1 MKKFLLL
8 FLLFITFNAFSRVNY
23 YVDGTNGTNTNAGTS
38 TTSAFK
44 TIQRA
49 LTSATH
55 GDVILVMP
63 GVYSNATYGTTD
75 IWKTERTIDVKDK
88 LSASGQ
94 YLTIKPLTAG
104 SVTLKGDGFAIIQVR
119 NSSYIK
125 IEGFN
130 IEGEPVSLATALQ
143 YQFTYKDAGG
153 NILERVPPGSTDAQ
167 IAAMTLPI
175 LNNIDR
181 PTYTNT
187 SGISVNGSHH
197 VDLLNNIVSGT
208 PGEGIRSFTSDFL
221 NIIGNTVSGCSGTS
235 AAGVH
240 GMSVYNMDSNI
251 DAANSSF
258 TGVRILIARNN
269 VYSNVNGVYSWSEQK
284 TFITPHIDEGKG
296 ITVQRCTNGYLWFNG
311 KIRIEN
317 NLSYNNGFS
326 GVHINSGDRVEI
338 VNNTCYDNNY
348 TSRVSGGG
356 DQHGISVQDGHDV
369 IVANN
374 IAQSFPAVIGGVVI
388 KVGASSSNV
397 TLINNVFYGN
407 IHISANPIS
416 TNTQNV
422 NPNFAN
428 AGSADFSL
436 MSTSPAINV
445 ANATHAPTIDIYG
458 NARTTPDIGAIEFQG
473 ALPVTLVDFKGNR
486 AEKGNLLTWITAE
499 EVNVSHYEVERSF
512 NDFSFES
519 IGKVN
524 AKNKAS
530 VYTFLD
536 QENIQKQTYY
546 RLKMVDNDQ
555 SFQYSNTISLK
566 ATNKQGKYKIYPNP
580 TTGIIIFETYIE
592 TEGDVQIEFLNAAG
606 QRVIFLTQRL
616 NAGNQNIQVDLSNL
630 PKGKYLTKLTQN
642 GQVLQSNKVFKN

>member
-23 YVDGTNGTNTNAGTS
+23 YVDGTNGSNTNAGTS

-49 LTSATH
+49 VTSATH
-55 GDVILVMP
+55 GDMILVMP
-63 GVYSNATYGTTD
+63 GVYSNATYGTVD

-94 YLTIKPLTAG
+94 YLTIKPLSG
-104 SVTLKGDGFAIIQVR
+104 NVTLKCDGFAIIQVR

-130 IEGEPVSLATALQ
+130 IVGEPVSLATALQ

-153 NILERVPPGSTDAQ
+153 NILERVPPGSTAAQ
-167 IAAMTLPI
+167 IAAMTLPV

-197 VDLLNNIVSGT
+197 VDLLNNTVSGT
-208 PGEGIRSFTSDFL
+208 PGEGIRAFTSDFM

-258 TGVRILIARNN
+258 AGVRILIARNN
-269 VYSNVNGVYSWSEQK
+269 VYSNINGVYSWSEQK

-296 ITVQRCTNGYLWFNG
+296 ITVQRCSNAYLWFNG
-311 KIRIEN
+311 KMRIEN
-317 NLSYNNGFS
+317 NISYNNGFS

-356 DQHGISVQDGHDV
+356 DQHGISVQDGHNV

-374 IAQSFPAVIGGVVI
+374 VAQSFPAVAGGVVI
-388 KVGASSSNV
+388 KVGASSTNV
-397 TLINNVFYGN
+397 TLVNNIFYGN
-407 IHISANPIS
+407 IHSSAVSIA

-436 MSTSPAINV
+436 MSTSPAINA

-473 ALPVTLVDFKGNR
+473 ALPVNLVDFKGNR
-486 AEKGNLLTWITAE
+486 TENGNLLTWETAE
-499 EVNVSHYEVERSF
+499 EVNVLHYEVERSF
-512 NDFSFES
+512 NDFSFET
-519 IGKVN
+519 IGQVN

-530 VYTFLD
+530 LYTFLD
-536 QENIQKQTYY
+536 KENQGKQTYY
-546 RLKMVDNDQ
+546 RLKIVDKDQ
-555 SFQYSNTISLK
+555 TFQYSHTISLK
-566 ATNKQGKYKIYPNP
+566 AKHKQGNFKIYPNP
-580 TTGIIIFETYIE
+580 TTGIITFDTYIE
-592 TEGDVQIEFLNAAG
+592 TEGDVQIEFLNATG
-606 QRVIFLTQRL
+606 QRVMFLNQRL
-616 NAGNQNIQVDLSNL
+616 NAGNQNIQVDLSSLTN
-630 PKGKYLTKLTQN
+630 GKYLVKLNQN
-642 GQVLQSNKVFKN
+642 GQVIQSSKIIKN